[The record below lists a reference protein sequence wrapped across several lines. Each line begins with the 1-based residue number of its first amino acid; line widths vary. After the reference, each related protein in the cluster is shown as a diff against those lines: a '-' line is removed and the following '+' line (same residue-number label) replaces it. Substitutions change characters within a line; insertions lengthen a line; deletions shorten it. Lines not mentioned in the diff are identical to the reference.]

1 MTLSIE
7 LQPKRPAFRMFH
19 IARLSRGNYY
29 IEPYGHPSRKIIE
42 RAVSAVRKENPAAV
56 YVILDYGQLEL
67 LGYYKDG
74 ESPFAKEDDEE

>member
-1 MTLSIE
+1 MTFAIE
-7 LQPKRPAFRMFH
+7 LQPKKPAFRMFH
-19 IARLSRGNYY
+19 IARLSRGSYY

-42 RAVSAVRKENPAAV
+42 RALSAVRKENPATV

-74 ESPFAKEDDEE
+74 KSPFAKGGDEE

>member
-7 LQPKRPAFRMFH
+7 LQPKKPAYRMFH
-19 IARLSRGNYY
+19 IARLRCGQYY
-29 IEPYGHPSRKIIE
+29 IEPYGHPSLKVIE
-42 RAVSAVRKENPAAV
+42 KALSAIRKENPKTV

-74 ESPFAKEDDEE
+74 KSPFAKGDDEE